1 MLLIGITYAFPAPV
15 LIIDKLATMVLVSRD
30 SEIPRLSSID
40 CLCKVFLDQFQ
51 LLSTLRATIIKDD
64 SLYSIEDAR
73 RSARVVINSS
83 LLQRWQG

>member
-1 MLLIGITYAFPAPV
+1 MLLIGITYVPSPV
-15 LIIDKLATMVLVSRD
+15 LIINKLATMVLVSRD

-40 CLCKVFLDQFQ
+40 CFFKVFLDQFQ

-73 RSARVVINSS
+73 RSTRVGINSS
-83 LLQRWQG
+83 LLQR